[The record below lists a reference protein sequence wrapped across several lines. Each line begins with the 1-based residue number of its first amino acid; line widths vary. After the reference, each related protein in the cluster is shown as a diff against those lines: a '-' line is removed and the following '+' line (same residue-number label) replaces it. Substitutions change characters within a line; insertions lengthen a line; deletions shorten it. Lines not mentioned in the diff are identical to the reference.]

1 MEVIST
7 IFDSIIGIII
17 GLLIIKFADKIAD
30 WMGSI
35 VGNSIIRDTNNPW
48 VYKILGF
55 LLAIV
60 SFIQFFM

>member
-17 GLLIIKFADKIAD
+17 GLLMIKFADKIAE
-30 WMGSI
+30 WMGSV

-48 VYKILGF
+48 VYKILG
-55 LLAIV
+55 LMLAIACFV
-60 SFIQFFM
+60 QFFI